1 MADVSVERPQTIV
14 EPDEIVRRR
23 FRLTDYPNA
32 IRVTSVLVFFVFWE
46 IVGRDA
52 DPLFMTYPTAI
63 LAAFREMVASGELLS
78 AVIATMGPFLLG
90 MALSIV
96 GGIAI
101 GLLIGQVPL
110 AEYILD
116 PFLDALYALPRVA
129 LIPLIMMWFG
139 LGLPGKLVI
148 VVSIA
153 MFPIIVNTYAGV
165 RDVRANLIDI
175 GRAYA
180 ATEWQIFIKIVLP
193 ASVPFIMAGI
203 RLAVG
208 LGVIGI
214 IVAEFFTSMRGLG
227 GLIEIYANQFA
238 TAKMFV
244 PLIVVAVLSIA
255 LTQGVMLVERRLTGW
270 RRSERASAER

>member
-1 MADVSVERPQTIV
+1 MA
-14 EPDEIVRRR
+14 
-23 FRLTDYPNA
+23 
-32 IRVTSVLVFFVFWE
+32 FFVFWE
-46 IVGRDA
+46 VAGRDV

-63 LAAFREMVASGELLS
+63 FYAFRDMIANGELLT
-78 AVIATMGPFLLG
+78 ALIATMGPFLLG
-90 MALSIV
+90 MAVSIV

-101 GLLIGQVPL
+101 GLLIGQFRL

-129 LIPLIMMWFG
+129 LVPLIMMWCG
-139 LGLPGKLVI
+139 LGSPGKLVI

-175 GRAYA
+175 GRAYS
-180 ATEWQIFIKIVLP
+180 ATEWQIFTKIVLP
-193 ASVPFIMAGI
+193 AAIPFIMAGI

-214 IVAEFFTSMRGLG
+214 IVAEFFTSLRGLG
-227 GLIEIYANQFA
+227 GLIVVYANQFQ

-244 PLIVVAVLSIA
+244 PLIVIAALSIA
-255 LTQGVMLVERRLTGW
+255 LTQAVMLVERRLTRW
-270 RRSERASAER
+270 RASERLAD

>member
-1 MADVSVERPQTIV
+1 MANVGIEPEVVVEDGN
-14 EPDEIVRRR
+14 EDALRRKI
-23 FRLTDYPNA
+23 RLTDYPNV
-32 IRVTSVLVFFVFWE
+32 IRAVSVAAFFILWE
-46 IVGRDA
+46 AVGRDV

-63 LAAFREMVASGELLS
+63 LAAFRDMIISGELLT
-78 AVIATMGPFLLG
+78 AIIATMGPFLLG

-101 GLLIGQVPL
+101 GLLIGQFRL

-129 LIPLIMMWFG
+129 LVPLIMMWFG
-139 LGLPGKLVI
+139 LGLPGKVVI

-180 ATEWQIFIKIVLP
+180 ASEWQIFIKIILP
-193 ASVPFIMAGI
+193 AAIPFIMAGI

-214 IVAEFFTSMRGLG
+214 IVAEFFTSLKGLG
-227 GLIEIYANQFA
+227 GLIVIYANQFA

-244 PLIVVAVLSIA
+244 PLIVIAVLSIA
-255 LTQGVMLVERRLTGW
+255 LTQMVMLVERRLTAW
-270 RRSERASAER
+270 RQSERAAD

>member
-1 MADVSVERPQTIV
+1 MANVSTEQVSTVEDG
-14 EPDEIVRRR
+14 EAFRRN
-23 FRLTDYPNA
+23 FRLTDYPNT
-32 IRVTSVLVFFVFWE
+32 IRVTSVVAFFIFWE
-46 IVGRDA
+46 VFGRDV

-63 LAAFREMVASGELLS
+63 IVAFRDMIASGELLS

-90 MALSIV
+90 MAISIV

-101 GLLIGQVPL
+101 GLVIGQFRL

-129 LIPLIMMWFG
+129 LVPLIMMWFG

-175 GRAYA
+175 GRAYSA
-180 ATEWQIFIKIVLP
+180 SEWQIFTKIVLP
-193 ASVPFIMAGI
+193 AAIPFIMAGI

-214 IVAEFFTSMRGLG
+214 IVAEFFTSLRGLG
-227 GLIEIYANQFA
+227 GLIVVYANHFQ

-244 PLIVVAVLSIA
+244 PLIVIAALSIA
-255 LTQGVMLVERRLTGW
+255 LTQLVMLVERRLTAW
-270 RRSERASAER
+270 RASERMAD

>member
-1 MADVSVERPQTIV
+1 MANVSI
-14 EPDEIVRRR
+14 EPDAVIDEANAESVRRK
-23 FRLTDYPNA
+23 FRLTDYPNV
-32 IRVTSVLVFFVFWE
+32 IRITSVIVFFVLWE
-46 IVGRDA
+46 VLGRDV
-52 DPLFMTYPTAI
+52 DPLFMTYPSAI
-63 LAAFREMVASGELLS
+63 LYAFREMALSGELLT

-90 MALSIV
+90 MAVSIV

-101 GLLIGQVPL
+101 GLLIGQFRL

-129 LIPLIMMWFG
+129 LVPLIMMWFG

-165 RDVRANLIDI
+165 RDVRSNLIDI

-180 ATEWQIFIKIVLP
+180 ATEWQIFTKIILP
-193 ASVPFIMAGI
+193 AAIPFIMAGI

-214 IVAEFFTSMRGLG
+214 IVAEFFTSLRGLG
-227 GLIEIYANQFA
+227 GLIVIYANQFA

-244 PLIVVAVLSIA
+244 PLIVIAVISIA
-255 LTQGVMLVERRLTGW
+255 LTQLVMFVERRLTAW
-270 RRSERASAER
+270 RQSERTSD

>member
-1 MADVSVERPQTIV
+1 MANVTSEQLPAAVDDSEAL
-14 EPDEIVRRR
+14 RRK
-23 FRLTDYPNA
+23 FRLTDYPNT
-32 IRVTSVLVFFVFWE
+32 IRVTSVIAFFVFWE
-46 IVGRDA
+46 VFGRDV

-63 LAAFREMVASGELLS
+63 LYAFRDMIASGELLN
-78 AVIATMGPFLLG
+78 AIIATMGPFLLG
-90 MALSIV
+90 MAVSIV

-101 GLLIGQVPL
+101 GLLIGQFRL

-129 LIPLIMMWFG
+129 LVPLIMMWFG

-180 ATEWQIFIKIVLP
+180 ASDWQIFTKIVLP
-193 ASVPFIMAGI
+193 AAIPFIMAGI

-214 IVAEFFTSMRGLG
+214 IVAEFFTSLRGLG
-227 GLIEIYANQFA
+227 GLIVVYANQFQ

-244 PLIVVAVLSIA
+244 PLIVIAALSIA
-255 LTQGVMLVERRLTGW
+255 LTQLVMFVERRLTAW
-270 RRSERASAER
+270 RASERLVD

>member
-1 MADVSVERPQTIV
+1 MANVTTEQLPAVDDSEGL
-14 EPDEIVRRR
+14 RRK
-23 FRLTDYPNA
+23 FKLTDYPNT
-32 IRVTSVLVFFVFWE
+32 IRVTSVIAFFIFWE
-46 IVGRDA
+46 VFGRDV

-63 LAAFREMVASGELLS
+63 LYAFRDMIATGELLS
-78 AVIATMGPFLLG
+78 ALIATMGPFLLG
-90 MALSIV
+90 MAVSIV

-101 GLLIGQVPL
+101 GLLIGQFRL

-129 LIPLIMMWFG
+129 LVPLIMMWCG
-139 LGLPGKLVI
+139 LGLVGKLVI

-165 RDVRANLIDI
+165 RDVRSNLIDI
-175 GRAYA
+175 GRAYS
-180 ATEWQIFIKIVLP
+180 ATDWQIFTKIVLP
-193 ASVPFIMAGI
+193 AAIPFIMAGI

-214 IVAEFFTSMRGLG
+214 IVAEFFTSLRGLG
-227 GLIEIYANQFA
+227 GLIVVYANQFQ

-244 PLIVVAVLSIA
+244 PLIVIAALSIA
-255 LTQGVMLVERRLTGW
+255 LTQAVMLVERRLTRW
-270 RRSERASAER
+270 RASERLAD